1 MAEQFIVEFQSDIM
15 PGRCECVTLIA
26 RKHYLVLVEEQ
37 VVEDRPNL
45 GAQEWGNDWTPDPIL
60 TDGQM
65 IKLCS
70 TVRRGATHFRK
81 ANTCLP

>member
-45 GAQEWGNDWTPDPIL
+45 APRNGAMTGHQI
-60 TDGQM
+60 QY
-65 IKLCS
+65 
-70 TVRRGATHFRK
+70 
-81 ANTCLP
+81 